1 MLAKGISTNGLPYD
15 KQIFFPLLDYQPEHM
30 VGCINVQPHVN
41 ASNYLGYS
49 NQAAYIQLYTKEIG
63 SNKIVVEEDYT
74 DKDYILDFQRFYSR
88 SFGEKEWR
96 TTRVHFFGGNL
107 TCEELREEL
116 LLPSSTKSLQS
127 DYLGFVVVKPV
138 RNGGKQF
145 IIGRTVLST
154 YPENAGDHRRIY
166 IESLQRANIFGHE
179 LFVKSLPFQ
188 SQDRA
193 VGACASAA
201 LWSASNQLFHLF
213 ETQRDSMYGITEEAN
228 RGVVFE
234 SRAFPSQGLTYRQM
248 CGYLRMKGLELEFF
262 QIAAS
267 NNKDEWKDFI
277 STVLKSFTEA
287 GIPIIAGI
295 ALHSKVVET
304 EGDKDAHVEK
314 HAIVISGYSL
324 NNNGEFNEIY
334 VHDDQIGPY
343 ASVISSDGF
352 LTWKYKTGGWS
363 NYPLITLDSLIVPL
377 YHKIRLPFLE
387 VWMASK
393 YLSEDSTIREHSLH
407 LYEVRNYRKR
417 ILNLDIDDKETLL
430 TTQMP
435 RYVWVFEATR
445 AGGVKEEVV
454 LDATAVYPT
463 IVAEFTYNSPIDE

>member
-1 MLAKGISTNGLPYD
+1 
-15 KQIFFPLLDYQPEHM
+15 M

-41 ASNYLGYS
+41 ASEYLGCS
-49 NQAAYIQLYTKEIG
+49 DQAVYIQSYTKEIG

-96 TTRVHFFGGNL
+96 TTRIHFFGGSL

-116 LLPSSTKSLQS
+116 LQPSSSESLQN

-138 RNGGKQF
+138 RNKGKQL

-166 IESLQRANIFGHE
+166 IENPQRANLFGHE
-179 LFVKSLPFQ
+179 LTIKSLPFQ

-201 LWSASNQLFHLF
+201 LWSVSNQLFHLF
-213 ETQRDSMYGITEEAN
+213 EMQRDSMYGITEEAN
-228 RGVVFE
+228 RGVVYE

-262 QIAAS
+262 NINAS

-277 STVLKSFTEA
+277 STVLKSFTET

-295 ALHSKVVET
+295 ALHSTTT
-304 EGDKDAHVEK
+304 EARPDEIAHVDH
-314 HAIVISGYSL
+314 HAVVISGYSL
-324 NNNGEFNEIY
+324 NDNGEFNEIY

-363 NYPLITLDSLIVPL
+363 NYSSITLDSLIVPL
-377 YHKIRLPFLE
+377 YHKIRLPFIE

-393 YLSEDSTIREHSLH
+393 YLEDDSTIKEHSLH

-417 ILNLDIDDKETLL
+417 LLKLNISDKETLL

-435 RYVWVFEATR
+435 RYVWVFEATYVN
-445 AGGVKEEVV
+445 GLKEEVV
-454 LDATAVYPT
+454 LDATAVYPI
-463 IVAEFTYNSPIDE
+463 IVARLTHL